1 MRKFKHFFNR
11 SLIVVLCLALL
22 GLKANAQYVDEGTLP
37 QQGDLVLSGALLARV
52 ASGLGVFYT
61 DVKGSRTTSVSV
73 SGDYL
78 FTNDFAF
85 GLSLG
90 FSEVK
95 ADGESARAT
104 AFEARATYF
113 LRPRGGTALP
123 YLSVGYLGLDVGGEK
138 PSGFSVRGGV
148 QLFLTRSVALDLGLQ
163 YVNLRA
169 SGTTRD
175 GFTVGLGLSY
185 WLRRD

>member
-37 QQGDLVLSGALLARV
+37 QQGDLVLSGAILANV

-78 FTNDFAF
+78 FTNNFAF

-90 FSEVK
+90 FSETK
-95 ADGESARAT
+95 ADGESLRAT
-104 AFEARATYF
+104 AF
-113 LRPRGGTALP
+113 GG
-123 YLSVGYLGLDVGGEK
+123 
-138 PSGFSVRGGV
+138 PSD
-148 QLFLTRSVALDLGLQ
+148 LFFA
-163 YVNLRA
+163 A
-169 SGTTRD
+169 SRWN
-175 GFTVGLGLSY
+175 GFTVLKRGL
-185 WLRRD
+185 LRVRRSR